1 MLTFVNQVHI
11 TDSSPVAEHCSTYS
25 LSDPSDADHRQ
36 LCAHIHDQKCDQ
48 CTGLSSALSDIEKLL
63 REIPFR
69 SEDDRDEAFYL
80 YQSASLAIQA
90 WRCHQLRTVRQDQ
103 ARLDALDL
111 LDERTV
117 LLVND
122 WAMKFIPQKYRE
134 SQADWFGKRGISW
147 HISVAYRKINGRL
160 QSQGFINT
168 IQSCSQ
174 GSAAV
179 VVILQHVIQTLKT
192 EHPEI
197 ERVFLR
203 QENAGCYHSA
213 STVLACPIIET
224 STGVKVER
232 LDFSDP
238 QGGKGA
244 ADRMAA
250 TAKSHIRMFINEGN
264 DVTNAEQMKD
274 ALLSHG
280 GIEGVRVAVA
290 ESIEESLSGE
300 LPKIAGISKLNNFR
314 FTGGKLTAWK
324 GYAVGSGKLLD
335 LTVNPGKR
343 GGFLKERIMAILRT
357 TDPRVLS

>member
-134 SQADWFGKRGISW
+134 SQADWSEKGEFHGTYLLRTVK
-147 HISVAYRKINGRL
+147 L
-160 QSQGFINT
+160 TDGFSRRVSS
-168 IQSCSQ
+168 IQSSL
-174 GSAAV
+174 V
-179 VVILQHVIQTLKT
+179 V
-192 EHPEI
+192 
-197 ERVFLR
+197 R
-203 QENAGCYHSA
+203 
-213 STVLACPIIET
+213 ET
-224 STGVKVER
+224 Q
-232 LDFSDP
+232 L
-238 QGGKGA
+238 
-244 ADRMAA
+244 
-250 TAKSHIRMFINEGN
+250 
-264 DVTNAEQMKD
+264 
-274 ALLSHG
+274 
-280 GIEGVRVAVA
+280 
-290 ESIEESLSGE
+290 
-300 LPKIAGISKLNNFR
+300 
-314 FTGGKLTAWK
+314 
-324 GYAVGSGKLLD
+324 
-335 LTVNPGKR
+335 
-343 GGFLKERIMAILRT
+343 
-357 TDPRVLS
+357 